1 MDCTKH
7 YESVGFVGGKA
18 KEMTSIVTK
27 IKTIMTPRLTVL
39 VAVWLL
45 VVFGMMAYYKVRF
58 VISGEFPWTTMF
70 ALFTLDAV
78 FGYIVATI
86 LVFGAEGVG
95 RAVDKLT
102 KERLSRVSAA
112 AVRYFVCALFGIIAV
127 SAAAYGWFTVLFG
140 FDTSPDF
147 LVDMTVLSV
156 GMPLLINGLMETFH
170 YHGAWQTE
178 RFEKEAAAREALKAE
193 FEALRN
199 QVSPH
204 FLFNSFATLSHTIEQ
219 NPQQAAEFLENLSD
233 VFRFVL
239 QNREADTVPLA
250 EELAAVEALLKVH
263 QMRVPGGLD
272 VKTEISPDALTRPIP
287 IMALYTL
294 VENALKHN
302 VVSAE
307 RPLMISIN
315 LGPDNVL
322 MVENNLQP
330 KRTRHSLG
338 TGLENLDRRLQ
349 HLLKARLDVQ
359 KTEDKFIVRA
369 PLVAVS

>member
-1 MDCTKH
+1 
-7 YESVGFVGGKA
+7 
-18 KEMTSIVTK
+18 MTTHFSKFKNLI
-27 IKTIMTPRLTVL
+27 TPRLAVL
-39 VAVWLL
+39 ITVWLL

-70 ALFTLDAV
+70 ALFSLDAV

-95 RAVDKLT
+95 RLVDGVT
-102 KERLSRVSAA
+102 KDRLSMVSRA
-112 AVRYFVCALFGIIAV
+112 AVRYFTCATFGVVAV
-127 SAAAYGWFTVLFG
+127 SAAAYGWFTLLFG
-140 FDTSPDF
+140 YDTSPEF
-147 LVDMTVLSV
+147 LVDMAVLSV

-178 RFEKEAAAREALKAE
+178 RFEKEAAAREALRAE

-199 QVSPH
+199 QISPH
-204 FLFNSFATLSHTIEQ
+204 FLFNSFATLSHTIEED
-219 NPQQAAEFLENLSD
+219 PKRAAEFLENLSG

-239 QNREADTVPLA
+239 QNREADTVSLS
-250 EELAAVEALLKVH
+250 EELAAVQALLKVH
-263 QMRVPGGLD
+263 QMRVPGGLK
-272 VKTEISPDALTRPIP
+272 VKTDIPDSVLARPIP

-302 VVSAE
+302 IVSAE
-307 RPLMISIN
+307 QPLSISVKVN
-315 LGPDNVL
+315 PDNVL
-322 MVENNLQP
+322 VVENTLQP

-349 HLLKARLDVQ
+349 HLLKAKLDVE
-359 KTEDKFIVRA
+359 KTDDKFIVRA
-369 PLVAVS
+369 PLVAAS